1 MDLSFLFFPAEQV
14 DWSNIGSVGS
24 LFKSKLCRLYFFT
37 VLLQIVQERGS
48 SGNLLTY
55 NILPELLCK
64 SLSGTRTVL
73 FPRQGGLRHSFC
85 RKNGNIVFNHSIA
98 NPMRG
103 ACNWKII
110 SSISRSLFFV
120 VRFFCYPKSP
130 FQSSLTNVR
139 FSSCV
144 FHRNQISLIALVSL
158 LYYYFFF
165 AVSFFSS
172 SAVSSLGRRP

>member
-37 VLLQIVQERGS
+37 VLLQIVQDRGS

-110 SSISRSLFFV
+110 SSISI
-120 VRFFCYPKSP
+120 
-130 FQSSLTNVR
+130 SSLVV
-139 FSSCV
+139 SP
-144 FHRNQISLIALVSL
+144 HRAANPIIDTTKRTMPVTHQKHFARWNSFL
-158 LYYYFFF
+158 LYVFF
-165 AVSFFSS
+165 AIQSLHSR
-172 SAVSSLGRRP
+172 AVSQM